1 MKHDNNRYD
10 NNFDKLLIR
19 LENVLKIKYV
29 VTVFEE

>member
-1 MKHDNNRYD
+1 MKHDNNQYD
-10 NNFDKLLIR
+10 NNFEKLLIR